1 MSTATQAL
9 PARPAAA
16 RLVAAARSHP
26 FAAIGFTILAAYLVV
41 GLIGPFLVT
50 DPLATDPA
58 HTLAGPSAAHW
69 FGTDTYGRDV
79 FARAVYASRLDVVL
93 GLSISTSAM
102 VVGSAIGVL
111 AGFFGGRVDEIVM
124 RCVDIVLAF
133 PGFILAMILVVAIG
147 ESVPKVAL
155 AVAVAFVP
163 QFVRLTRASVLS
175 ERELEYV
182 DGARLAGNGPWRI
195 AFRHVWPNAT
205 RPALVQL
212 TLVSGFSI
220 LNIAGL
226 AFLGVGIRPP
236 TAEWGV
242 MVAEGAA
249 NTITGQWWTALFPG
263 AMIVGIVMALHFI
276 GDEFERGRP

>member
-26 FAAIGFTILAAYLVV
+26 FAAIGFTILAAYLML

-58 HTLAGPSAAHW
+58 HTLAGPSATHW

-111 AGFFGGRVDEIVM
+111 AGFFGGRIDEIVM

-155 AVAVAFVP
+155 AVAIAFVP
-163 QFVRLTRASVLS
+163 QVVRLTRASVLS

-195 AFRHVWPNAT
+195 AGIPNSRLRSRA
-205 RPALVQL
+205 RLG
-212 TLVSGFSI
+212 SS
-220 LNIAGL
+220 AGSY
-226 AFLGVGIRPP
+226 
-236 TAEWGV
+236 
-242 MVAEGAA
+242 AA
-249 NTITGQWWTALFPG
+249 AP
-263 AMIVGIVMALHFI
+263 IVRASAAP
-276 GDEFERGRP
+276 E